1 MNRMRKSKLSLLV
14 VLLLL
19 PLVLAGC
26 TVEGLWYSFMAACIP
41 PSYLACITR
50 HPGQLSDLI
59 ACSVTSYYWCGFLSI
74 FGGLLLDDFCS
85 KFPDLCD
92 AIFED
97 WGTEAIQL
105 CEEYPDDCAEVFEQ
119 MQIAAIEYCETN
131 PAECQEAFDSWV
143 ESLPE
148 ETGE

>member
-26 TVEGLWYSFMAACIP
+26 TFQQFWASLMAVCIP
-41 PSYLACITR
+41 PAYLTCITR
-50 HPGQLSDLI
+50 FPGELSDLI
-59 ACSVTSYYWCGFLSI
+59 ECSVGAFYWCGFVTLI
-74 FGGLLLDDFCS
+74 FTEIFYPFPYQSEALLE
-85 KFPDLCD
+85 PMG
-92 AIFED
+92 A
-97 WGTEAIQL
+97 EAIEF

-131 PAECQEAFDSWV
+131 PAECQEAFDTWL
-143 ESLPE
+143 E
-148 ETGE
+148 